1 MAPDRN
7 AADSRVST
15 GPDAIQP
22 GRGGSMGRTMVVWT
36 RDFLMAVAYFIA
48 ALMGFVANFSVDQ
61 KRSLIFF
68 C

>member
-7 AADSRVST
+7 AADSRVSP

-48 ALMGFVANFSVDQ
+48 ALIAIY
-61 KRSLIFF
+61 RSN
-68 C
+68 